1 LPSVRG
7 AHTQIVSF
15 SEDAFKSK
23 SKVKIGFYSSLPYFQ
38 ACEAQQRAVH
48 ETVEVLRKLGHEVI
62 EIEFPFA
69 EALYRIYYELLS
81 SDNNAKY
88 ADLLGE
94 EDYLKEY
101 AMIKYLMT

>member
-1 LPSVRG
+1 M
-7 AHTQIVSF
+7 
-15 SEDAFKSK
+15 
-23 SKVKIGFYSSLPYFQ
+23 
-38 ACEAQQRAVH
+38 
-48 ETVEVLRKLGHEVI
+48 

-69 EALYRIYYELLS
+69 EELYRIYYELLS

-94 EDYLKEY
+94 EDYVKEY